1 MNDNALVG
9 FYGRALL
16 YLVKIN
22 SGGDFLRILLSND
35 DGVEAQGIEAL
46 VKALHKEH
54 EVIVSAPMQQ
64 QSGMAHALTVG
75 QPMEVARC
83 ERLERTYGIE
93 AWSVGGTPTDSVK
106 LYLEAIGERQPDLV
120 VSGINHGANLATD
133 ILYSGTV
140 GAAMEGYL
148 HDVNAMALSLDINSQ
163 LSYEEAAELFAA
175 DLSRFMQEE
184 KQPFF
189 FNINFPQFLK
199 DDRPQYVFGRQG
211 KRDYINA
218 FQKEERDGR
227 MFYTMAGDIYDSDK
241 GSATDIYAIEAGY
254 ISVTPLIT
262 DLTDYMELEE
272 RLRK

>member
-1 MNDNALVG
+1 M
-9 FYGRALL
+9 
-16 YLVKIN
+16 
-22 SGGDFLRILLSND
+22 RILLSND

-83 ERLERTYGIE
+83 ERLEQAYGIE

-106 LYLEAIGERQPDLV
+106 LYLEAIAGEKQPDLV
-120 VSGINHGANLATD
+120 ISGINHGANLATD

-163 LSYEEAAELFAA
+163 LSYDEAAALLAA
-175 DLSRFMQEE
+175 DLSEFMQEE

-199 DDRPQYVFGRQG
+199 DERAQYVFVRQG

-218 FQKEERDGR
+218 FRKEERDGR
-227 MFYTMAGDIYDSDK
+227 TFYTMAGEIYDSDK
-241 GSATDIYAIEAGY
+241 GSATDIYAIDSGY

-262 DLTDYMELEE
+262 DLTDYLELEE
-272 RLRK
+272 RLGK

>member
-1 MNDNALVG
+1 M
-9 FYGRALL
+9 
-16 YLVKIN
+16 
-22 SGGDFLRILLSND
+22 RILLSND
-35 DGVEAQGIEAL
+35 DGIEAGGIEAL
-46 VKALHKEH
+46 VKALHKDH

-83 ERLERTYGIE
+83 SRLERTYGIE
-93 AWSVGGTPTDSVK
+93 AWAVGGTPTDSVK
-106 LYLEAIGERQPDLV
+106 LYLEAIAGDDRPDLV

-148 HDVNAMALSLDINSQ
+148 HDVNAMALSLDIDSQ
-163 LSYEEAAELFAA
+163 LSYNEAAMLFAS
-175 DLSRFMQEE
+175 DLPEFMQEE

-189 FNINFPQFLK
+189 FNINFPRFLK
-199 DDRPQYVFGRQG
+199 DGQAQYVFGRQG

-218 FQKEERDGR
+218 FQRVEKDGR
-227 MFYTMAGDIYDSDK
+227 IFYTMAGEIYDSDK

-272 RLRK
+272 RLGK